1 MGYTLDALAADC
13 RAALQQ
19 NPENEGRAKVRDL
32 IAKACRDDDF
42 VNTYL
47 GDDDAP
53 ERHVL
58 YEDPDLGFCILA
70 HVYRGAKHS
79 NPHDHGPSWAIYGQ
93 AAGETEMTDWKV
105 LKRPANGEPGKV
117 EPARTYAMKRGDA
130 YLYNVG
136 DVHSPSRE
144 GETRLIRVEGVDMAT
159 VTRDKYE
166 AA

>member
-1 MGYTLDALAADC
+1 MAYTLDSLAADC
-13 RAALQQ
+13 RTALKQHG
-19 NPENEGRAKVRDL
+19 ETEGRTKVRDL
-32 IAKACRDDDF
+32 ISKACLDDDF
-42 VNTYL
+42 VSTHL
-47 GDDDAP
+47 GADDAP

-70 HVYRGAKHS
+70 HVYRGEKHS

-93 AAGETEMTDWKV
+93 AAGQTDMTDWKV
-105 LKRPANGEPGKV
+105 LKRPADGAPGVV